1 MTKSDFVEK
10 VASTSGLSKKDA
22 GAAVDAVLESLE
34 EALKSGD
41 LAIVLACR
49 PTAMLGLLQHDLGLV
64 LADLGA
70 LATPVGAPFQVPAT
84 LVERLLSAVESQ
96 VEG

>member
-1 MTKSDFVEK
+1 M
-10 VASTSGLSKKDA
+10 
-22 GAAVDAVLESLE
+22 GAANHAEGLTRTGAVV
-34 EALKSGD
+34 AAKSGD

-70 LATPVGAPFQVPAT
+70 PATPVGAPFQVPAT